1 MLNEMKI
8 VSKSEKLCSRYA
20 QLTMVKNHTMKTKC
34 SVKLMERSIY
44 SAKYC
49 FAENLRRNGL
59 MAESEYQ
66 VLTSWFDHLVGNPE
80 LDLGV
85 DLVIYLRTTPEIAR
99 ERLLS
104 RGFSSHSFFIL
115 DAFLA
120 RAGRRA
126 LDIIGVSPTPAR
138 PS

>member
-1 MLNEMKI
+1 
-8 VSKSEKLCSRYA
+8 
-20 QLTMVKNHTMKTKC
+20 
-34 SVKLMERSIY
+34 
-44 SAKYC
+44 
-49 FAENLRRNGL
+49 

-104 RGFSSHSFFIL
+104 RGFSSHSLLFWMLFWP
-115 DAFLA
+115 
-120 RAGRRA
+120 GRGEEHLISLEYLQRLHDLHEEWLVHGNYQA
-126 LDIIGVSPTPAR
+126 HVPQVFRQGNFC
-138 PS
+138 